1 MEIPVTNQADQH
13 RNLTNQFIELANKI
27 RNEQNIDP
35 ALVSGSLM
43 TASSIYA
50 TFVAAGNTG
59 VLEPSGVEKVVK
71 VYRRTLEHHQAIKK
85 NQLKEQKKQSD
96 AGNDAE

>member
-1 MEIPVTNQADQH
+1 MTNQADQH
-13 RNLTNQFIELANKI
+13 KNLTNQFIELANRM

-50 TFVAAGNTG
+50 TFVAAGNAG
-59 VLEPSGVEKVVK
+59 ILEPSGVEKVVK
-71 VYRRTLEHHQAIKK
+71 VYRRTLEHHQAVKK
-85 NQLKEQKKQSD
+85 SQLLKQQKQSD
-96 AGNDAE
+96 PAEDAE